1 MAGSKYR
8 TDVYQNNILRPTLE
22 SMSINDQQQYEDIKN
37 QVDENAHRQIAK
49 VCEEAKEKFLSHFT
63 VDHN

>member
-1 MAGSKYR
+1 MASSKDR
-8 TDVYQNNILRPTLE
+8 TDVYQNNILRPTPA
-22 SMSINDQQQYEDIKN
+22 SMSINVQQQYEDLKN
-37 QVDENAHRQIAK
+37 QVDENAHHQIAK